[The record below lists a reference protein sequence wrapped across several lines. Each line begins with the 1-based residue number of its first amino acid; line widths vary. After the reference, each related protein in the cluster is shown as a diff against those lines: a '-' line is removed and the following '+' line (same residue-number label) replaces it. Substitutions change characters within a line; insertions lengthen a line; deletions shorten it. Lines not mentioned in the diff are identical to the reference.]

1 MVRILIADDS
11 RVIRTRVASWIAAED
26 DLELVGQAEDGPQA
40 LELFGRLHPDVV
52 VLDIEMPRL
61 DGVATLGQIR
71 AIDPHVPIIM
81 FSALTDSGSRMTV
94 ASMLAGASDYV
105 PKPLSFQVE
114 DEVRQTLLARIRA
127 LVRPSPAGAE
137 RAPRVTVTPSP
148 QRPGLPS
155 PELIVV
161 AASTGGPAALGA
173 FLAALGRVDLPIVV
187 VQHIAPHFLRLLVDQ
202 LGELLGTDVAI
213 ANDGEILRAGTI
225 RFAPSRVHL
234 ELQRW
239 DRRLVLT
246 YSDAAP
252 VNSCKPSADVLFGSA
267 AVLGHRTVGVVL
279 SGMGTDGAA
288 GASAIVAHGGLVFA
302 QDQASSAVWGMPGAV
317 VSQGLVRAVGSPSGI
332 GARVRSLV
340 TTGRPTRVEVT

>member
-11 RVIRTRVASWIAAED
+11 RVIRTRVAAWIAAED
-26 DLELVGQAEDGPQA
+26 DLELVGQAEDGLQA
-40 LELFGRLHPDVV
+40 LELFERLRPDVV

-71 AIDPHVPIIM
+71 ATDPHVPIIM

-105 PKPLSFQVE
+105 PKPISFQVE
-114 DEVRQTLLARIRA
+114 DEIRQTLLARIRA

-148 QRPGLPS
+148 QRPGSPS

-234 ELQRW
+234 ELQRR
-239 DRRLVLT
+239 DGRLVLA

-267 AVLGHRTVGVVL
+267 AVRSRRTIGVVL
-279 SGMGTDGAA
+279 SGMGTDGVT

-317 VSQGLVRAVGSPSGI
+317 VSQGLARAVGSPSSI
-332 GARVRSLV
+332 GARLRTLAA
-340 TTGRPTRVEVT
+340 GRPTRVEAT